1 MDAKELERFV
11 NEYVK
16 ALNSQN
22 VDQIERYHADNSET
36 MSAGQPGRGLGRAE
50 RKGYFAERQ
59 QAFPDFRMTAS
70 KINADPNTGTVTF
83 EWQITATHKGH
94 FKGVP
99 ATNKKVTHHGTTE
112 LVVENGKIVR
122 ETSYQDLADFMKQ
135 LGVQAPKEP
144 HGKRP

>member
-11 NEYVK
+11 NDYVK

-22 VDQIERYHADNSET
+22 VDEIEKYHADNSVSA
-36 MSAGQPGRGLGRAE
+36 SAGQPGRGLGRAE
-50 RKGYFAERQ
+50 RKSYFAERQ
-59 QAFPDFRMTAS
+59 QAFPDFHFTAT
-70 KINADPNTGTVTF
+70 KITPDPAAGVVTF
-83 EWQITATHKGH
+83 DWQITATHKGH

-99 ATNKKVTHHGTTE
+99 GTNKKVTHHGTTE
-112 LVVENGKIVR
+112 LVIENGKIVR

-144 HGKRP
+144 PGKRP

>member
-11 NEYVK
+11 NDYVK

-22 VDQIERYHADNSET
+22 FDEIEKYHADNSET
-36 MSAGQPGRGLGRAE
+36 VSAGQPGRGLGRAE

-59 QAFPDFRMTAS
+59 QAFPDFRLTAS
-70 KINADPNTGTVTF
+70 KINADPAAGVVTF
-83 EWQITATHKGH
+83 DWQITATHKGH

-112 LVVENGKIVR
+112 LVIENGKISR